1 MIEGGFIA
9 LHRSLLKWEWYTDE
23 NTKAL
28 FIHLLLTV
36 NYEPKQ
42 WHGRTIQRGQRVA
55 SYSKL
60 ASETGLTIKKIRT
73 ALKHLQATGEV
84 AHEPNSK
91 YGLFTVNNYDKYQS
105 MGTIEDIQSGTQMD
119 TRGAVKGQS
128 KGNNGTNITSNNKDN
143 NKTRENERGVSGE
156 IAPARSRFVP
166 PDESEAIAYF
176 RERGSNAQEAAA
188 FLNYYTA
195 NGWMVGKNRMKDRRA
210 AARGWMQR
218 AGQYS
223 GKAAAPQSGE
233 EFTDQLTRVADQL
246 ASGNI
251 SILGGIYDNK

>member
-1 MIEGGFIA
+1 MAKEYFCA
-9 LHRSLLKWEWYTDE
+9 YHSYLNSMELLSDE
-23 NTKAL
+23 EKGRL
-28 FIHLLLTV
+28 FTALLL
-36 NYEPKQ
+36 
-42 WHGRTIQRGQRVA
+42 
-55 SYSKL
+55 YS
-60 ASETGLTIKKIRT
+60 ST
-73 ALKHLQATGEV
+73 
-84 AHEPNSK
+84 
-91 YGLFTVNNYDKYQS
+91 
-105 MGTIEDIQSGTQMD
+105 GTIADLTGNERFVFPAMREQIDRD
-119 TRGAVKGQS
+119 S
-128 KGNNGTNITSNNKDN
+128 KKYVAKCEKN
-143 NKTRENERGVSGE
+143 RENIMQRYTNVNDRIRANTNATKEKEKEKEKTKTKEKEKENKGVPGGTPPPDK
-156 IAPARSRFVP
+156 PARARFVP

-195 NGWMVGKNRMKDRRA
+195 NGWMVGKNRMKDWRA
-210 AARGWMQR
+210 AARVWMQR

>member
-91 YGLFTVNNYDKYQS
+91 YGLFTVNYICLFDYL
-105 MGTIEDIQSGTQMD
+105 
-119 TRGAVKGQS
+119 
-128 KGNNGTNITSNNKDN
+128 
-143 NKTRENERGVSGE
+143 
-156 IAPARSRFVP
+156 F
-166 PDESEAIAYF
+166 
-176 RERGSNAQEAAA
+176 
-188 FLNYYTA
+188 
-195 NGWMVGKNRMKDRRA
+195 
-210 AARGWMQR
+210 
-218 AGQYS
+218 
-223 GKAAAPQSGE
+223 
-233 EFTDQLTRVADQL
+233 
-246 ASGNI
+246 I
-251 SILGGIYDNK
+251 SS